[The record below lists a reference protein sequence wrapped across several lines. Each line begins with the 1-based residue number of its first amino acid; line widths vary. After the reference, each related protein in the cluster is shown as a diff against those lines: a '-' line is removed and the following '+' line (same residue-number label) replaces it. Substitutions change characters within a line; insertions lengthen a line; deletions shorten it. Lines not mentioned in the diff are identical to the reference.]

1 MLNGKIYQTKLKKI
15 TCIAHKQYF
24 IEFHSKD
31 TIYIEETEI
40 LKQILPL
47 ANKFNIDLQY
57 ISILYL
63 KIKKY
68 STTLDLYN
76 LVQRYCI

>member
-1 MLNGKIYQTKLKKI
+1 M
-15 TCIAHKQYF
+15 
-24 IEFHSKD
+24 HSKD

-40 LKQILPL
+40 LKQILRL

-57 ISILYL
+57 ISIFYL

-68 STTLDLYN
+68 
-76 LVQRYCI
+76 